1 KTSRLNVNIT
11 MKQILKVIM
20 MDDFEGKIT
29 HLRDTIRDIPD
40 IYKGNREE
48 LDKLEGETQDLLH
61 LIEFNNLNASEGFKV
76 YKELQKVK
84 RRRRELKNQNEFIET
99 IYITIQSMKYKNLKS
114 INDGIGDVRKI
125 IKCHSYRKYSYRV
138 RLDLQFT
145 LE

>member
-1 KTSRLNVNIT
+1 
-11 MKQILKVIM
+11 M

-76 YKELQKVK
+76 YKELQKVR
-84 RRRRELKNQNEFIET
+84 RRRRELKNQNELIEPLYKT
-99 IYITIQSMKYKNLKS
+99 LQSMKNKNLKS
-114 INDGIGDVRKI
+114 LNDGIGDVRRI
-125 IKCHSYRKYSYRV
+125 IERQSNRKYSCRI
-138 RLDLQFT
+138 RKDLQFKF
-145 LE
+145 E

>member
-1 KTSRLNVNIT
+1 

-40 IYKGNREE
+40 IDKGDREE

-76 YKELQKVK
+76 YKELQKV
-84 RRRRELKNQNEFIET
+84 RRRRMELKNKNELIKP
-99 IYITIQSMKYKNLKS
+99 IYKKLQSMKDKNLK
-114 INDGIGDVRKI
+114 IFNDCMGDVRRI
-125 IKCHSYRKYSYRV
+125 IERQSNRKYCCRI
-138 RLDLQFT
+138 RKELQFKF
-145 LE
+145 E